1 MTDVF
6 ETHDREQFEIYAYY
20 CGIKRTDPTQ
30 ARIKASVD
38 GWCEI
43 NGLSDQQAAR
53 KIAEDQIDILIDV
66 NGYTKDA
73 RTKVFALR
81 PAPIAVNW
89 FGFPGTMGSPYHHY
103 IIADPFII
111 PEGQELYY
119 SEKVLRLPCYQPNDR
134 RRPVA
139 QRPRARTRGCP
150 TMPSSTAASTACR
163 RSRQPCSRRGCAFW
177 RKFQTACSGCS
188 AARRRPT
195 RACTSSP
202 RSMA

>member
-1 MTDVF
+1 MSSDLREHAVGFGMTDVF

-38 GWCEI
+38 RWFEI
-43 NGLSDQQAAR
+43 NGLSDQQAAQ
-53 KIAEDQIDILIDV
+53 KIAEDRIDILIDV

-103 IIADPFII
+103 IIADPYII
-111 PEGQELYY
+111 PEGHELYY

-134 RRPVA
+134 KRPVA
-139 QRPRARTRGCP
+139 AQRP
-150 TMPSSTAASTACR
+150 
-163 RSRQPCSRRGCAFW
+163 
-177 RKFQTACSGCS
+177 S
-188 AARRRPT
+188 AHG
-195 RACTSSP
+195 
-202 RSMA
+202 